1 MVRAAASAC
10 VLARAMPVVRL
21 TYANEKGWAWGGP
34 SRRRTPVAGSTD
46 PSATERSSSVAE
58 GRDRCEVVAVS
69 GGIETRVI
77 TNGEDIITAYPLL

>member
-10 VLARAMPVVRL
+10 VLARAMPAVRL

-46 PSATERSSSVAE
+46 PSAT
-58 GRDRCEVVAVS
+58 
-69 GGIETRVI
+69 
-77 TNGEDIITAYPLL
+77 